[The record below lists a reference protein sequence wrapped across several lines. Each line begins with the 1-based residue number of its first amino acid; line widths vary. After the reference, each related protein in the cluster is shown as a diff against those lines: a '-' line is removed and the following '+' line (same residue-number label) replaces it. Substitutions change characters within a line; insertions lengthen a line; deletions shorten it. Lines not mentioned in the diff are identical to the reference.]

1 MNLSKSW
8 GKQQTKQR
16 ALVDIGPWANALMN
30 NPFTHKKRKYLTVQF
45 ATKIRSPCVCLY
57 LHFNGYIE
65 KAMQVVSNA

>member
-30 NPFTHKKRKYLTVQF
+30 NPFTHKKGNSL
-45 ATKIRSPCVCLY
+45 LY
-57 LHFNGYIE
+57 NLPP
-65 KAMQVVSNA
+65 KSDPLVSAFTYTLMGI

>member
-30 NPFTHKKRKYLTVQF
+30 NPFTHKKRK
-45 ATKIRSPCVCLY
+45 
-57 LHFNGYIE
+57 
-65 KAMQVVSNA
+65 